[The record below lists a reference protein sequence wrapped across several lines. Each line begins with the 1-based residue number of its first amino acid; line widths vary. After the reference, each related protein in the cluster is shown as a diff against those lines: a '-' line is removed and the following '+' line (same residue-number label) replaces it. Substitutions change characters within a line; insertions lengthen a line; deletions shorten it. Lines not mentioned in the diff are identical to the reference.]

1 MRCYGGA
8 ILQLVKPVIRSLAT
22 MRMKFPTLVL
32 LVCASIAPIG
42 LLEAAHSP
50 EPVAS
55 VLAPMRRTVAISKIS
70 AKTSSQAILIAER
83 KNPGWKV
90 VKVKEHSKHWGITMK
105 KP

>member
-1 MRCYGGA
+1 
-8 ILQLVKPVIRSLAT
+8 
-22 MRMKFPTLVL
+22 MRMKFSTLVVL
-32 LVCASIAPIG
+32 ACASIAPVG

-50 EPVAS
+50 EPVVS
-55 VLAPMRRTVAISKIS
+55 VLAPMQRTVAISKIS
-70 AKTSSQAILIAER
+70 AQTSSQAILIAER